1 MKIGIVDAD
10 LVWKRKQRFPN
21 LACMKISSYYKARGH
36 DVKLLLSYDNIEDYD
51 KIFISKVFT
60 DTKVPDEILNNAKVE
75 YGGTGFF
82 YDNAKPLP
90 YEIEHCKPD
99 YNLYDE
105 FVKIRLEKGDNPKT
119 LEYYTNYSIGFAT
132 RGCIRR
138 CSFCVNKNY
147 IKCLRSSPISEFVDK
162 NRRYICLLDDNVL
175 ACEDWKEVFE
185 ELKETGK
192 RFQFKQGID
201 ERLLTDE
208 KCKTIFGS
216 RWIGDFIFAFDNIKD
231 KKIIEQKLKM
241 IRKYTRR
248 RIKFYCFCGYN
259 HDSPDNIESYTN
271 DFWANDIKDLFER
284 IKILISYQALPYI
297 MRYKDYQLSP
307 YRGLY
312 ISIASWCNMPR
323 CVTTLSFREFC
334 YKKDGSTR
342 RYLEQFEKD
351 YPNIAK
357 EYFDIKWSDFK

>member
-1 MKIGIVDAD
+1 M
-10 LVWKRKQRFPN
+10 
-21 LACMKISSYYKARGH
+21 
-36 DVKLLLSYDNIEDYD
+36 LSYDNIEDYD
-51 KIFISKVFT
+51 KIFVSKVFT
-60 DTKVPDEILNNAKVE
+60 DTKVPDEILNDAKVE
-75 YGGTGFF
+75 YGGTGFY
-82 YDNAKPLP
+82 YDKAKPLP

-99 YNLYDE
+99 YSLYNE
-105 FVKIRLEKGDNPKT
+105 FVRLRLEKGDKPKT

-147 IKCLRSSPISEFVDK
+147 TKCLRSSPISEFVDK

-175 ACEDWKEVFE
+175 ACEDWKKVFE

-231 KKIIEQKLKM
+231 KKIIEHKLKM

-271 DFWANDIKDLFER
+271 NFWANDIKDLFER
-284 IKILISYQALPYI
+284 IKEKIKFIETDFEKSIKYNPSMTCSPKIPKNREKFFSDLDNYELNILIKKYLPKQKLKNKIYNF
-297 MRYKDYQLSP
+297 L
-307 YRGLY
+307 
-312 ISIASWCNMPR
+312 
-323 CVTTLSFREFC
+323 
-334 YKKDGSTR
+334 R
-342 RYLEQFEKD
+342 R
-351 YPNIAK
+351 
-357 EYFDIKWSDFK
+357 IKRNVIGK

>member
-10 LVWKRKQRFPN
+10 LIWKRKQRFPN

-36 DVKLLLSYDNIEDYD
+36 DVELLLSYDNIEDYN

-60 DTKVPDEILNNAKVE
+60 DTKVPDEILNNTKVE
-75 YGGTGFF
+75 YGGTGFY

-99 YNLYDE
+99 YSLYDE
-105 FVKIRLEKGDNPKT
+105 FVKLRLEKGDKPNT

-132 RGCIRR
+132 RGCIRG

-147 IKCLRSSPISEFVDK
+147 TKCLRSSPISEFIDK

-175 ACEDWKEVFE
+175 ACENWKEVFE

-192 RFQFKQGID
+192 RFQFKQGLD

-231 KKIIEQKLKM
+231 KKIIEHKLKM
-241 IRKYTRR
+241 IRKYTNR

-284 IKILISYQALPYI
+284 IKILISYQALPYV

-312 ISIASWCNMPR
+312 ISVASWCNMPR

-334 YKKDGSTR
+334 YKKGGSTK

-357 EYFDIKWSDFK
+357 EYFDIKWSNFK